1 MTLIFDTPA
10 TGDIPEPTHS
20 QALLQLCKRLERAWT
35 LSDVLEAVTP
45 MGEAVF
51 DYPNVWLALFDRD
64 SDSLDFLTHATAGHA
79 GAISRQLQTMKI
91 PIRGDVLLE
100 EIMEATHV
108 VVVEDARTDPRTNKA
123 VVAALQ
129 NRTII
134 NVPLIMAEQRLGALG
149 MGTYGDEEGVRP
161 PKPWQMELMQATAG
175 HLAVAL
181 DRVRFMTARRE
192 AEEALMQ
199 EKERLQV
206 TLHSISDAVV
216 TTDADGLVRYLNP
229 AAQALTGWPLAAAT
243 GCRHQDVLGLAA
255 EPGSQTAPDLVG
267 RALAQGSTQLH
278 AKLRATPRT
287 GAPLLMDLSAS
298 PLLRPGGEADGVVL
312 VFRDVTEASRLSRE
326 MEFQALHDT
335 LTSLGNRRAFEHLL
349 GQAFTATRG
358 ASAHHCVCYLDLD
371 NFKVIN
377 DTCGHAAGDELLR
390 QISRLFLA
398 HLEPQDLLCRLGGDE
413 FGILLW
419 QRDLPQAMQVAERL
433 QQGLA
438 AFRFLWRD
446 HVFSVSVSVGAV
458 MLDASTES
466 VGAVLQAADSA
477 CYVAKDGGRNRI
489 HVYAENDPAL
499 AQRYGVMEW
508 VSRIEYALQNDRFEL
523 FCQPIARL
531 GVAADIEP
539 PPRLHCEVLLRMR
552 TADGTLALPGEFMPA
567 VERYHLAARVDRWVI
582 RKTLAWMVEHQ
593 EHVELC
599 CINLSGQ
606 SVGDAAFLS
615 HVLQAIDET
624 PVLCDRLCFEITET
638 AAMGDLAAANR
649 FLHALRARGC
659 QFALDDFG
667 SGLASY
673 AYLREL
679 AVDTIKIDGQF
690 VRRMADDPVSFAMV
704 KSIHE
709 IGCLMGKKTVAEFAE
724 SAAIVDLLT
733 GLGVH
738 YAQGYALGR
747 PAPIDQVF
755 LETVPR

>member
-1 MTLIFDTPA
+1 MAPHDPQ
-10 TGDIPEPTHS
+10 ERRHS
-20 QALLQLCKRLERAWT
+20 DALLQLCKRLERAWT
-35 LSDVLEAVTP
+35 LSDVLDAVKP
-45 MGEAVF
+45 MGESVF
-51 DYPNVWLALFDRD
+51 DYRHVWLALIDD
-64 SDSLDFLTHATAGHA
+64 ASGMLDFLTHTSGGEESAL
-79 GAISRQLQTMKI
+79 SRQLQTMKI
-91 PIRGDVLLE
+91 PVKGDALLE
-100 EIMEATHV
+100 EIMQATHV

-123 VVAALQ
+123 VVAVLH
-129 NRTII
+129 NRTIV
-134 NVPLIMAEQRLGALG
+134 NVPLIMANQRLGALG

-161 PKPWQMELMQATAG
+161 PKPWQIALMQATAG

-181 DRVRFMTARRE
+181 DRVRFMTAQRE
-192 AEEALMQ
+192 AEEALLQ

-216 TTDADGLVRYLNP
+216 TTDAAGLVQYLNP
-229 AAQALTGWPLAAAT
+229 AAQALTGWSLAAAC
-243 GCRHQDVLGLAA
+243 GRRHQEVLGLAIEA
-255 EPGSQTAPDLVG
+255 GADTAPDLVG
-267 RALAQGSTQLH
+267 RALAQGCTQLH
-278 AKLRATPRT
+278 GKLRSTPQA

-298 PLLRPGGEADGVVL
+298 PLLRPGGHADGVVL

-326 MEFQALHDT
+326 MEFQAMHDT

-349 GQAFTATRG
+349 AQAFAATRD
-358 ASAHHCVCYLDLD
+358 ARAHHCVCYLDLD

-390 QISRLFLA
+390 QVARLFLA
-398 HLEPQDLLCRLGGDE
+398 HLQPQDLLCRLGGDE

-419 QRDLPQAMQVAERL
+419 QQDLQQALQLAERM

-438 AFRFLWRD
+438 AFRFCWRD
-446 HVFSVSVSVGAV
+446 HVFSVSVSIGAV
-458 MLDASTES
+458 MLDAATES
-466 VGAVLQAADSA
+466 VGALLQAADSA

-508 VSRIEYALQNDRFEL
+508 VSRIEHALQHDRFEL
-523 FCQPIARL
+523 FGQPITRL
-531 GVAADIEP
+531 GPAHGSQP
-539 PPRLHCEVLLRMR
+539 HGLHCEILLRMH
-552 TADGTLALPGEFMPA
+552 TADGQLVSPGEFMPA

-582 RKTLAWMVEHQ
+582 KNALAWMAEHQ
-593 EHVELC
+593 DRVELC

-615 HVLQAIDET
+615 QVLQAMDQT
-624 PVLCDRLCFEITET
+624 SVRCDRLCFEITET

-649 FLHALRARGC
+649 FFHALRARGC

-667 SGLASY
+667 SGLSSY

-679 AVDTIKIDGQF
+679 AVDMLKIDGQF
-690 VRRMADDPVSFAMV
+690 VKHMADDPVSFAMV

-724 SAAIVDLLT
+724 SQAIVNLLT

-738 YAQGYALGR
+738 FAQGYALGR
-747 PAPIDQVF
+747 PAPIDELL
-755 LETVPR
+755 LETVAH